1 MTGVV
6 WSTRQGHRR
15 IEHMQCA
22 EGNFFKV
29 TDPRTAV
36 QAPDTL
42 GWVPVFYRTINV
54 SGTPKQVFSDV
65 TINGLK
71 VLSVDLADIIAE
83 PPTVTPAP
91 VRGFPRTTRQPGE
104 TANDLVARR
113 YRIFW
118 QTIREGMAEFKAGTA
133 S

>member
-1 MTGVV
+1 MTSVV

-15 IEHMQCA
+15 IEHVQCA
-22 EGNFFKV
+22 EGAFFKV

-42 GWVPVFYRTINV
+42 GWVPVFYRTAE
-54 SGTPKQVFSDV
+54 GKTVFSQV
-65 TINGLK
+65 TVNGLK
-71 VLSVDLADIIAE
+71 VLGVDIADIVAE
-83 PPTVTPAP
+83 PPKSTPAP
-91 VRGFPRTTRQPGE
+91 VRGFPRTNRQPGE
-104 TANDLVARR
+104 TANDVAARR

-118 QTIREGMAEFKAGTA
+118 QTIRDDMAEFKARA